1 MKKMIA
7 CIIAMLL
14 LLATV
19 SVSVSA
25 YAQEKP
31 TVKEALEE
39 IQTQQGFIH
48 GETAYVT
55 GNCYAFAAAVCE
67 RLYGVTYMGEGL
79 YDSYKSYHRS
89 GNYYTVNEM
98 TTGDTLN
105 AETVEEIKTFF
116 LENAYP
122 GDVIHYGRPGGG
134 THTFMVQ
141 SVDEEKLTVFQS
153 NWPRRDMSRATC
165 HIDDIYWDSLAESD
179 RSVYNEDGSLYSM
192 NEIFSNRMRSGAI
205 GISVNRY
212 VGYEDMYALDAAE
225 PANELPQPQTFEEA
239 IKPAQDEITAELM
252 PCYNA
257 SAPSQYEELDM
268 FLF

>member
-1 MKKMIA
+1 MKKVIP
-7 CIIAMLL
+7 LL
-14 LLATV
+14 LSMLILT
-19 SVSVSA
+19 SVSGITMT
-25 YAQEKP
+25 AQAEEKP
-31 TVKEALEE
+31 TVQETLEE
-39 IQTQQGFIH
+39 IQTQQGFIN

-89 GNYYTVNEM
+89 GNYYTVDEM
-98 TTGDTLN
+98 MTGEELDE
-105 AETVEEIKTFF
+105 ETVEEIKTFF

-122 GDVIHYGRPGGG
+122 GDVVHYGRPGGG

-141 SVDEEKLTVFQS
+141 SVDEEKLTVFQA
-153 NWPRRDMSRATC
+153 NWPRKDMPYAAC
-165 HIDDIYWDSLAESD
+165 HIDDIYWESLAESD

-212 VGYEDMYALDAAE
+212 ADYEALYAVETATTED
-225 PANELPQPQTFEEA
+225 ELPATFEEA
-239 IKPAQDEITAELM
+239 IKASQEVILADKM
-252 PCYNA
+252 PNYNA
-257 SAPSQYEELDM
+257 NSPSQYEDM
-268 FLF
+268 EIFLF